1 MARPG
6 QSPDAR
12 ELIASLVRTRD
23 ALERLVSDLDAT
35 SAATGGLSVSDEQA
49 RRRAKRALRKI
60 NNDHLPW
67 ARSPAFTQAQ
77 AAGVAFWLIGVWS
90 SLPLDDTD

>member
-23 ALERLVSDLDAT
+23 AVERLVAELDAK
-35 SAATGGLSVSDEQA
+35 SASAGGVTVSDEQA

-60 NNDHLPW
+60 NNEHLPW
-67 ARSPAFTQAQ
+67 ARSPVFTQTQ

-90 SLPLDDTD
+90 SLPLEDTD

>member
-23 ALERLVSDLDAT
+23 ALERLVAELDAT
-35 SAATGGLSVSDEQA
+35 SAATGSLSVSDEQA
-49 RRRAKRALRKI
+49 WRRARRALRKI
-60 NNDHLPW
+60 NGDHLPW
-67 ARSPAFTQAQ
+67 ARSPAFTQVQ
-77 AAGVAFWLIGVWS
+77 AAGIAFWLIGVWS
-90 SLPLDDTD
+90 TLPLDDTD

>member
-23 ALERLVSDLDAT
+23 ALERLVADLTAKDA
-35 SAATGGLSVSDEQA
+35 SGRGLSVSEEQH
-49 RRRAKRALRKI
+49 RRRAKRAMRKI
-60 NNDHLPW
+60 TNEHLPW
-67 ARSPAFTQAQ
+67 ARSPAFTPAQ
-77 AAGVAFWLIGVWS
+77 AAGVAFWLIGIWS
-90 SLPLDDTD
+90 SLPLEDAD